1 MRKEIQWSSAYGY
14 IIVPKAIE
22 EQEIQLSK
30 LAIYDDEDETKIV
43 GYDSIKSLADYTD
56 KFNPFQVI
64 DERFIACRFP
74 LTAKEIVG
82 MATYLKSQGLVDI
95 ADDGTDFGITV
106 EDIDFTNVPDNGFMI
121 AMVHEMKDVPR
132 GIDEPSLST
141 EV

>member
-22 EQEIQLSK
+22 SQEIQLSK
-30 LAIYDDEDETKIV
+30 LAIYDDETKIV
-43 GYDSIKSLADYTD
+43 GYDSIKSLAEYTD

-82 MATYLKSQGLVDI
+82 METYLKSQGLVDI
-95 ADDGTDFGITV
+95 ADDGTDFGIAV
-106 EDIDFTNVPDNGFMI
+106 EDIDFTNVPDNGFMV
-121 AMVHEMKDVPR
+121 AMVHEMKSVPR
-132 GIDEPSLST
+132 GIENEAL
-141 EV
+141 

>member
-30 LAIYDDEDETKIV
+30 LAIYDDEDEAKIV
-43 GYDSIKSLADYTD
+43 GYDSIKSLAEYTD

-74 LTAKEIVG
+74 LRAKEIAG
-82 MATYLKSQGLVDI
+82 MEAYLKSQGLVDI
-95 ADDGTDFGITV
+95 VDDGTDFGIAV
-106 EDIDFTNVPDNGFMI
+106 EDIDFTNVSDNGFMV
-121 AMVHEMKDVPR
+121 AMVHEMKDIPKGNEESVQ
-132 GIDEPSLST
+132 
-141 EV
+141 